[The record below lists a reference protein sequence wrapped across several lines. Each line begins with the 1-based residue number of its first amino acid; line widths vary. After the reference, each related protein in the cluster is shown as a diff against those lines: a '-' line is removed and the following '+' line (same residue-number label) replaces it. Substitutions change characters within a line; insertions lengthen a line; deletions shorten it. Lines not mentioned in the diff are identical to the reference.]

1 MSSEPEFADYKE
13 EGNHLWGDPGRGTK
27 GSFRL
32 FNTNVTTANVIRR
45 AIQTLTPSVGFRTEP
60 YEKSDVHISINT
72 TPLVNDMIAH
82 RIGMTPVCADPT
94 TFDPTLYEFRLDKMN
109 DTKDMMDVTTSD
121 IKVFVRNPEAPLEPM
136 RPMDLT
142 AQFFPPDPIS
152 GDTILLTRL
161 RPQWNPTAPK
171 EQLVFTATASIST
184 GKENSRYSPVSQVSY
199 AYTRDTNPEHRKAVL
214 EHWLRTQKKILMG
227 EGLSEADRAAA
238 VEKKTL
244 IWDDAMDASKKDALL
259 REFETMEIQRCYRM
273 DARGNPN
280 DFTFQVESIGAQPV
294 GMIVESGLVACE
306 VLVSRYANLDKE
318 IPANVRIQQGDSRFP
333 TMDVIFQ
340 DEGHTL
346 GNLLETHLCEQN
358 VEKQDAELPLT
369 YVAYKV
375 PHPLRAEMFVRMG
388 VASKDVVDVE
398 TQKRAARQAI
408 AQACQELRAQF
419 AALRSKWVG
428 LLDPGRVAATAAAS
442 SSSSAAGTGGP
453 AVKLSA
459 AEVARRD
466 EAVARMTEKSF
477 NFSF

>member
-1 MSSEPEFADYKE
+1 MSSETEFADYKE
-13 EGNHLWGDPGRGTK
+13 AGNHLWGDPARGTK

-32 FNTNVTTANVIRR
+32 FNANVTTANVIRR

-60 YEKSDVHISINT
+60 YEKSDVHISINNS
-72 TPLVNDMIAH
+72 PLVNDMLAH
-82 RIGMTPVCADPT
+82 RVGMIPVCADPT
-94 TFDPTLYEFRLDKMN
+94 AFDPTLYEFRLDKTN
-109 DTKDMMDVTTSD
+109 DTKDMMDVTAAD
-121 IKVFVRNPEAPLEPM
+121 IQVFVRNPEAPLEPM
-136 RPMDLT
+136 RLMEALN

-152 GDTILLTRL
+152 GDTVLITRL

-171 EQLVFTATASIST
+171 EQLQFTATASIST

-199 AYTRDTNPEHRKAVL
+199 AYTLDTNPEHRKAVL
-214 EHWLRTQKKILMG
+214 EHWLRTQKKILIG
-227 EGLSEADRAAA
+227 EGLSEADRATA

-244 IWDDAMDASKKDALL
+244 IWDDAMDAGKKDALL

-280 DFTFQVESIGAQPV
+280 DFTFHVESIGAQPV

-333 TMDVIFQ
+333 TMDIIFQ
-340 DEGHTL
+340 EEGHTL

-358 VEKQDAELPLT
+358 IEKADAELPLT

-408 AQACQELRAQF
+408 AKACQELRAQF
-419 AALRSKWVG
+419 VTLRSKWVG
-428 LLDPGRVAATAAAS
+428 LLDPGRAAS
-442 SSSSAAGTGGP
+442 ASAGVVESKGP
-453 AVKLSA
+453 
-459 AEVARRD
+459 E
-466 EAVARMTEKSF
+466 
-477 NFSF
+477 